1 MEERSCILLSPGGA
15 VYCVKS
21 RYQSWYRNSGETG
34 CGRAVGRSAKKKL
47 SLAKCLLKYVQI
59 FDGVVFHQRTVIQ
72 QGVRSLFM
80 SSVCES
86 SVP

>member
-1 MEERSCILLSPGGA
+1 MAEQWEG
-15 VYCVKS
+15 V
-21 RYQSWYRNSGETG
+21 Q
-34 CGRAVGRSAKKKL
+34 KKL

-86 SVP
+86 SVS